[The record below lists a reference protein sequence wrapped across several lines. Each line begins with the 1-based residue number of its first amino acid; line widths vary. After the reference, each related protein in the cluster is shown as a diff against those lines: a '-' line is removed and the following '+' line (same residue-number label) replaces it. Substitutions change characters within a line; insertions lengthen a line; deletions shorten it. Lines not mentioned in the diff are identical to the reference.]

1 MRVGS
6 NGNVKFRETR
16 KSFYVDTFGV
26 MVSVHITNDVGRVL
40 KQIEAE
46 TGLTVPVNGS
56 DWSALCVYGDGG
68 FFRLVFDSDQLNVR
82 ALAHETFHLTSKILD
97 HLNIR
102 LGSSPEAEETGAYLH
117 EYLFDRILQIV
128 SKAQKNKREAERRT
142 YADKN
147 RKRTD
152 KASAPKKA

>member
-1 MRVGS
+1 MGANGS
-6 NGNVKFRETR
+6 GKFRETR

-26 MVSVHITNDVGRVL
+26 MVGVHITNDVRRVL

-46 TGLTVPVNGS
+46 TGLTVPINGS

-117 EYLFDRILQIV
+117 EYLFDRILRIV
-128 SKAQKNKREAERRT
+128 SKAQANKHKNERRT
-142 YADKN
+142 YAAKN
-147 RKRTD
+147 RKGTD